1 MKGDVAFD
9 NFGPQQQTALTDLVV
24 THPTAATSSYRT
36 GHSGVAAAKQER
48 IKEGKYN
55 EAAAARGIR
64 CIPFAMS
71 DTRLLWRGLCA
82 TRAPHLGAQSLLARL
97 WGPG

>member
-1 MKGDVAFD
+1 MPPAGELAELKAAVARLEAEAQEHRLRAELL
-9 NFGPQQQTALTDLVV
+9 NRAV
-24 THPTAATSSYRT
+24 
-36 GHSGVAAAKQER
+36 GVPEPGAGAWAQLR
-48 IKEGKYN
+48 
-55 EAAAARGIR
+55 
-64 CIPFAMS
+64 S